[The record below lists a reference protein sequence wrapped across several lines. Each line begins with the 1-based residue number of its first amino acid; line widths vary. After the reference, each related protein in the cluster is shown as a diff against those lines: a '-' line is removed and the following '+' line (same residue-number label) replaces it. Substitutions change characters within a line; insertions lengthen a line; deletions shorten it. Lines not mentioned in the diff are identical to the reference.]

1 MHGKVQIFQ
10 SNALKAIPS
19 DKTTVLAF
27 NTIFFVKNTQTPR
40 GNLKFSFSVKA
51 VSE

>member
-19 DKTTVLAF
+19 DKTAVLNF
-27 NTIFFVKNTQTPR
+27 NTIFFVKNTQTPC
-40 GNLKFSFSVKA
+40 GNLKFSFIVKA